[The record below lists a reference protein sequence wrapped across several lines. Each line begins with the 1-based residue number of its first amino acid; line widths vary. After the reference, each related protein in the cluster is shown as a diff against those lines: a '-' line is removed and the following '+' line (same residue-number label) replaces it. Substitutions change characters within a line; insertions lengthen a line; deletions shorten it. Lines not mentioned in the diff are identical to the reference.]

1 MVCTLCELT
10 VQEKVLCCV
19 LFLVYCMQVKYK
31 RTALLQSP
39 VVEEMMTWKW
49 RTFGLPV
56 FIFSFLL
63 YSLFLFLLTAVILVG
78 PFPQGEMCSGNELY
92 AVCMGIDF
100 VGFKFS
106 QISQIFLSTKT
117 LHFISILL
125 KYVFRLCH

>member
-1 MVCTLCELT
+1 M
-10 VQEKVLCCV
+10 
-19 LFLVYCMQVKYK
+19 
-31 RTALLQSP
+31 LQSP

-92 AVCMGIDF
+92 AVCMDIDF

-106 QISQIFLSTKT
+106 
-117 LHFISILL
+117 
-125 KYVFRLCH
+125 